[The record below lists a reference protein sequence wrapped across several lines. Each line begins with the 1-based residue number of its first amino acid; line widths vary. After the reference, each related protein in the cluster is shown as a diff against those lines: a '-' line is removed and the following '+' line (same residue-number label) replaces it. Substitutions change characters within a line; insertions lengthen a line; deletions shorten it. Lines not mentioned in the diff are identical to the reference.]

1 MWQLTVPWWELVLRS
16 IAVYVFL
23 LVLLRMTGRRQVGQ
37 LSPFDLILLLVL
49 SNAVQNSMNG
59 GDNSLIGGLIS
70 AATLVTIN
78 YLLDYATTA
87 SNRLDRLIGG
97 RPQILIRNGRL
108 RTENLAAVNLS
119 RRDINAALRKAGC
132 IRIDEV
138 RLAMLETNGAI
149 SVVLRKAA
157 RS

>member
-16 IAVYVFL
+16 VLVYLFL
-23 LVLLRMTGRRQVGQ
+23 LVLLRLTGRRQVGQ

-59 GDNSLIGGLIS
+59 GDNSLLGGLIS

-78 YLLDYATTA
+78 FLLDYATTA
-87 SNRLDRLIGG
+87 SKRLERLVGG

-108 RTENLAAVNLS
+108 REQAIAAADLS

-138 RLAMLETNGAI
+138 RVAMLETNGSI
-149 SVVLRKAA
+149 SVVIRRP
-157 RS
+157 RSS